1 MAVETGTVEV
11 RMPAMGDSVTEGTVL
26 EWHKQEGDTVTA
38 DETIVEISTDKVDA
52 EVPAPASG
60 RVVKLHAAEGDTVT
74 VGSLLAEIEP
84 SGDANGNGSA
94 APEAADAAPAE
105 TPPAETEEAPAA
117 AEAEEAPAAAGAPAA
132 SQDGA
137 APADEGPA
145 DGASGTIVDIVTP
158 EGGESVTEGTILE
171 WSVKVGDAVKEGDT
185 VVELSTDKVDMEL
198 PAPAAGTITELLF
211 EEGATVTVGQ
221 VIARMRTG
229 AAAPA
234 SAPAPASKSPDAAA
248 ASDAATSTV
257 DIVTPE
263 GGESVT
269 EGTILEWSVKVGD
282 AVKEGDTVV
291 EISTDKVDMELPA
304 PASGTITELLADE
317 GETVTVGQVIAR
329 MSAGAASAPA
339 AATSA
344 PSAPA
349 NGTPAQAANGN
360 GSAASPVAQ
369 RVAAAEGVDLGGV
382 QGSARGGR
390 ITKADVL
397 AAAQNGGSSASAPA
411 ASSAPSA
418 PSAKPEGAQLIKG
431 SGAAL
436 ARYMDQSRSIPT
448 ATSFRT
454 MTVTVLDARRKQLKE
469 AGHKVSFTHLIAY
482 AIAIAVTDDMPV
494 MAHHFAEIDGKP
506 HRIDDGGANLGL
518 AVDVEKKDGTRTL
531 MVPVI
536 RDAGRLTFGGFLEAY
551 NALVEK
557 ARTNTLTADD
567 LAGANLSLTN
577 PGGIGTVASVP
588 RLMVGQGTIIATGSI
603 AYPVGLGNIGALIG
617 AEKVM
622 TMTSTYDH
630 RIIQGAESGR
640 FLQRLEGYLQGQD
653 GFYDKV
659 FADLGLALPELPAP
673 PAPAAAAATV
683 SSAPAP
689 SPAATPAPAPASE
702 PSEELLQAVQA
713 ATSLVKAHRTHGH
726 LAARLDPLGREPESD
741 PALDP
746 EPLGLTPALMARIP
760 AHILRMWV
768 PGATL
773 ADALPH
779 LRETYC
785 GTIAYEI
792 EHIASHRQR
801 LWLRE
806 AIESGQFRAPLV
818 PAEQKKLLKRLT
830 EVDAF
835 ERFMHKAYLGQK
847 QFSIEGLDMT
857 VPMLDETIQL
867 AGSRGAREVVIGM
880 AHRGRLNVLAHNLGR
895 AYDSIFA
902 EFEGKST
909 LEPITT
915 IPQGGTGDVKYH
927 HGAQGSY
934 QLDGGE
940 SVIVRL
946 ESNPS
951 HLEFV
956 APVAQGA
963 TRAAQT
969 TRQGPHAHQDTNAA
983 VTVILH
989 GDAAFPGQ
997 GVVAETLNLQALDGY
1012 TAGGTIH
1019 IITNNQ
1025 VGFTTDPE
1033 DARSTTY
1040 ASDLA
1045 KGFDVPI
1052 IHVNADD
1059 VAACISA
1066 IRLAYAFRQEFGH
1079 DVLIDLIGYRRFGH
1093 NEADEPAYT
1102 QPEMYSVIKKHT
1114 PVRELFARQLIEQGI
1129 VSEPES
1135 TEMTDQVWAVL
1146 AEKHSQLKE
1155 RIAHAKDIAQE
1166 TGEYQLDRTP
1176 SPEVNTAVAGERLQ
1190 MINEELLSVPD
1201 GFTVHPK
1208 LVKQLD
1214 QRRAALGEAGG
1225 INWAHAEA
1233 LAFGSL
1239 LTEGIPIRLTGQDA
1253 ERGTFSQRHLVL
1265 HDPKTG
1271 QEHCSM
1277 QHLPGA
1283 LAPMEL
1289 HNSPL
1294 SETACLGFE
1303 YGYSQEG
1310 PETLVLWEAQFGDF
1324 VNGAQVIIDQ
1334 FIVSGLAKW
1343 GQTSR
1348 LTMLLP
1354 HGYEGS
1360 GPEHSS
1366 ARLERFLQLCAEGNI
1381 RVANCTTPAQYFHL
1395 LRRQARIAKQRPLVI
1410 MTPKSLLRLSQ
1421 ATSNISDLAEGR
1433 FRPVLHD
1440 PGVDPSEVTR
1450 LILCSGKIYYDL
1462 IGHDAH
1468 ADQKGIAI
1476 GRIEL
1481 LYPFPQA
1488 EVMELIASYPNLQ
1501 EVVWVQEEPRNMG
1514 ARAHMAPRL
1523 LQILPGNLSFGYVG
1537 RPERAA
1543 SGEGYPIAHAQEQ
1556 NRIVS
1561 TALDLGRPVSQ
1572 YPRKAPGER

>member
-1 MAVETGTVEV
+1 MAVDTGTVQLT
-11 RMPAMGDSVTEGTVL
+11 MPAMGDSVTEGTIL
-26 EWHKQEGDTVTA
+26 EWHKQEGDAITA

-52 EVPAPASG
+52 EVPAPVSG
-60 RVVKLHAAEGDTVT
+60 TLVKIHAAEGDTVS
-74 VGSLLAEIEP
+74 VGALLAEIAV
-84 SGDANGNGSA
+84 GDGAAVVLDSPPADENGSA
-94 APEAADAAPAE
+94 AAQDAPVA
-105 TPPAETEEAPAA
+105 EAPAA
-117 AEAEEAPAAAGAPAA
+117 AEGAPTDQAT
-132 SQDGA
+132 
-137 APADEGPA
+137 EL
-145 DGASGTIVDIVTP
+145 IDIVTP
-158 EGGESVTEGTILE
+158 TGGESVTEGTILE
-171 WSVKVGDAVKEGDT
+171 WSVKVGDQVKD
-185 VVELSTDKVDMEL
+185 
-198 PAPAAGTITELLF
+198 
-211 EEGATVTVGQ
+211 
-221 VIARMRTG
+221 
-229 AAAPA
+229 
-234 SAPAPASKSPDAAA
+234 
-248 ASDAATSTV
+248 
-257 DIVTPE
+257 
-263 GGESVT
+263 
-269 EGTILEWSVKVGD
+269 
-282 AVKEGDTVV
+282 GDTVV

-304 PASGTITELLADE
+304 PATGTITEILAEE

-329 MSAGAASAPA
+329 MTAGAAAPATAQPPAAPA
-339 AATSA
+339 ATTAATDTGTNGTTA
-344 PSAPA
+344 PS
-349 NGTPAQAANGN
+349 NGTN
-360 GSAASPVAQ
+360 ASPVAQ

-382 QGSARGGR
+382 HGSARGGR

-397 AAAQNGGSSASAPA
+397 AAAAGVPSARTDTPASAVAPVVKPA
-411 ASSAPSA
+411 
-418 PSAKPEGAQLIKG
+418 GAQLLKG
-431 SGAAL
+431 GAAAL

-454 MTVTVLDARRKQLKE
+454 ITVTTLDTRRKQLKD
-469 AGHKVSFTHLIAY
+469 GGKKVSFTHLIAY
-482 AIAIAVTDDMPV
+482 AIAKVATDEMPV
-494 MAHHFAEIDGKP
+494 MSHHFAEIDGKP
-506 HRIDDGGANLGL
+506 HRVDDGAANLGL
-518 AVDVEKKDGTRTL
+518 AVDVEKKDGSRTL

-536 RDAGRLTFGGFLEAY
+536 RDAGRLNFAGFLDAY
-551 NALVEK
+551 NAIVDK

-567 LAGANLSLTN
+567 LAGANISLTN
-577 PGGIGTVASVP
+577 PGGIGTIASVP
-588 RLMVGQGTIIATGSI
+588 RLMVGQGTIVATGSI
-603 AYPVGLGNIGALIG
+603 AYPVGLGNVAELIG

-640 FLQRLEGYLQGQD
+640 FLQRVEALLQGEE
-653 GFYDKV
+653 GFYEAV
-659 FADLGLALPELPAP
+659 FADLGVALGSLPAP
-673 PAPAAAAATV
+673 PSPKLASAGAAAAADGPAV
-683 SSAPAP
+683 APVAP
-689 SPAATPAPAPASE
+689 VAPASGAA
-702 PSEELLQAVQA
+702 PSLSPVTETTEELLQAVQA
-713 ATSLVKAHRTHGH
+713 ATSLLKAHRTHGH
-726 LAARLDPLGREPESD
+726 LAARLDPLGRQPEGD

-746 EPLGLTPALMARIP
+746 EPLGLTPELMARIP

-773 ADALPH
+773 AEALPH

-801 LWLRE
+801 VWLRK
-806 AIESGQFRAPLV
+806 AIEGGEFRQPLTNE
-818 PAEQKKLLKRLT
+818 EQKALLKRLT

-847 QFSIEGLDMT
+847 QFSVEGLDMT
-857 VPMLDETIQL
+857 VPMLDEIIQL
-867 AGSRGAREVVIGM
+867 SATRGGSREVVIGM

-895 AYDSIFA
+895 PYDSIFA
-902 EFEGKST
+902 EFEGSST

-934 QLDGGE
+934 QLQDGQ
-940 SVIVRL
+940 SIIVRL

-956 APVAQGA
+956 APVVSGA

-983 VTVILH
+983 IPVILH

-997 GVVAETLNLQALDGY
+997 GIVAETLNLQALDGY
-1012 TAGGTIH
+1012 TVGGTIH
-1019 IITNNQ
+1019 LIQNNQ

-1033 DARSTTY
+1033 DSRSTTW

-1059 VAACISA
+1059 VAACVA
-1066 IRLAYAFRQEFGH
+1066 AVRLAFAFRQEFGH

-1102 QPEMYSVIKKHT
+1102 QPEMYQVIKRHQ
-1114 PVRELFARQLIEQGI
+1114 PVRELFARQLIEAGVVTEQ
-1129 VSEPES
+1129 ES

-1146 AEKHSQLKE
+1146 DEQHKELKA
-1155 RIAHAKDIAQE
+1155 RIGHAKEERQQ

-1176 SPEVNTAVAGERLQ
+1176 SPEVNTAVSAERLLGL
-1190 MINEELLSVPD
+1190 NEELLAVPD
-1201 GFTVHPK
+1201 GFSVHPK
-1208 LVKQLD
+1208 LIKQLEG
-1214 QRRAALGEAGG
+1214 RREAMGDSGG

-1233 LAFGSL
+1233 LAFASL

-1271 QEHCSM
+1271 HEHSAI
-1277 QHLPGA
+1277 QHLAGA

-1294 SETACLGFE
+1294 SEMACLGFE

-1324 VNGAQVIIDQ
+1324 VNSAQVMIDQ
-1334 FIVSGLAKW
+1334 FIISGLAKW

-1348 LTMLLP
+1348 LTFLLP

-1366 ARLERFLQLCAEGNI
+1366 ARLERFLQLAAEGNI
-1381 RVANCTTPAQYFHL
+1381 RIANCTTPAQYFHL

-1410 MTPKSLLRLSQ
+1410 MTPKSLLRLSG
-1421 ATSNISDLAEGR
+1421 ATSKLSELSEGR
-1433 FRPVLHD
+1433 FRPVLAEPD
-1440 PGVDPSEVTR
+1440 IDPSQVTR

-1462 IGHDAH
+1462 IGHETR
-1468 ADQKGIAI
+1468 KGNPGVAV
-1476 GRIEL
+1476 GRMEL
-1481 LYPFPQA
+1481 LYPFPQS
-1488 EVMELIASYPNLQ
+1488 EVLALVDTYPKLN

-1523 LQILPGNLSFGYVG
+1523 LQILPEHLEFGYIG

-1543 SGEGYPIAHAQEQ
+1543 SGEGYPVAHAAEQ
-1556 NRIVS
+1556 NRIVT
-1561 TALDLGRPVSQ
+1561 TALDLAQPVSQ
-1572 YPRKAPGER
+1572 YPRKLPGER